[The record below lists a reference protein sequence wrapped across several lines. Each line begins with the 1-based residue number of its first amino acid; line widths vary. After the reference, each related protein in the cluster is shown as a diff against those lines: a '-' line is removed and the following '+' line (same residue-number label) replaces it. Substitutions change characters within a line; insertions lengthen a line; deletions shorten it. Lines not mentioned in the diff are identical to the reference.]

1 MHTYNEKLRN
11 NSILRARKRELRF
24 GSRSM
29 RLISSH
35 LKNPCWVILIP
46 TKSGEESMPFSE
58 CGCFAALSM
67 TYLQSFAVISIFEMA
82 SSQTQHVCSDL
93 KSTQFSAIKTLGAN
107 LLLACK
113 NPSESN
119 YGTFFNSGYIC
130 DISDLVIL
138 SIRGER

>member
-24 GSRSM
+24 TSRSM
-29 RLISSH
+29 RLI
-35 LKNPCWVILIP
+35 
-46 TKSGEESMPFSE
+46 
-58 CGCFAALSM
+58 
-67 TYLQSFAVISIFEMA
+67 
-82 SSQTQHVCSDL
+82 SQTQHVCSDL
-93 KSTQFSAIKTLGAN
+93 KSTQFSAIKTLGTN
-107 LLLACK
+107 LFLACK